1 MFTLKYGSI
10 TSILLV
16 LFLIEAYC
24 SVSFANQV
32 ELMQIYRYD
41 DYEECR
47 RTYSDFVY
55 CNAISQIVPAFDSK
69 IWTRIQEY
77 STHPRHFD
85 RSAIETG
92 TCLQKCR
99 HTMQSVEHNITAEL
113 HDCVKTKIWS
123 QYELNSSINI
133 LNCITAEELNDTS
146 ETSGVARLAFLCIS
160 IGIIMLVIFATVYD
174 GVNTNDPT
182 KTRSLATTK
191 LIQSFSISR
200 NLSKLIDRET
210 KSGMNLR
217 HLDGIRAL
225 TMIIIL
231 LTHSSIP
238 LIKMPLKNANDLEA
252 QFNQPWF
259 PIAMAGNTYTVQL
272 FFVIGG
278 LLLAVN
284 ILEQTKNCNRI
295 GVAYFFERVKIRL
308 IRILPLYLFVIL
320 FHASWYPRMKEG
332 LIGNRFRDYCTTNWW
347 TNLFFINNYINP
359 SEPCIQFSWY
369 LGADFQLYLLGTILM
384 LLMRIPR
391 LFKPIV
397 ICMTITAFVVPIGI
411 IYRYHLDATVMMI
424 LRHVLQEIRTLP
436 YYLHVYIPSE
446 TNAGNYFF
454 GMLAGITYYRL
465 KDNPN
470 AKSIL
475 KLNFILP
482 ASALMFILLNSLTIM
497 LPSDHINQPS
507 LSLAIYGSLLK
518 SAWGIFPSVL
528 LVYMAFQEKHSL
540 LVNFLQ
546 HPILLVGSKLSYSIY
561 LVQYGIIYAVYKHIT
576 YPIVYESFT
585 IILFT
590 AAIVNITFCVAFM
603 LHIFIELPFNLFL
616 KQITRNETA
625 KK

>member
-1 MFTLKYGSI
+1 MTMKNVVERIVILCTVMRYLRLSLLLIPKYGPG
-10 TSILLV
+10 
-16 LFLIEAYC
+16 F
-24 SVSFANQV
+24 
-32 ELMQIYRYD
+32 
-41 DYEECR
+41 
-47 RTYSDFVY
+47 
-55 CNAISQIVPAFDSK
+55 
-69 IWTRIQEY
+69 
-77 STHPRHFD
+77 
-85 RSAIETG
+85 SAIETG